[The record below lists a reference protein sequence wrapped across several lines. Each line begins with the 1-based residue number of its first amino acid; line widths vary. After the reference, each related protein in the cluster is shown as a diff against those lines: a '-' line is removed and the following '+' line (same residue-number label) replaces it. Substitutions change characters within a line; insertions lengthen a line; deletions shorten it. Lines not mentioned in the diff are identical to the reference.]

1 MQVHQRPIFRQRALH
16 HHLYGREKDILPHFM
31 ALPVPVLLWFLFGLL
46 FAAAALAWTTEIP
59 TYTAGPGLVLDGQAL
74 SERFQL
80 PQERQGAF
88 AVVFLPW
95 EARQRLRPGEP
106 VQITLPAA
114 NLTLNSQ
121 IARILPGVISPATS
135 CSYYRTANTQQ
146 AASPVTRPSV
156 AALVPLGQQLSV
168 NIYAGASL
176 TAQVQTGFTRLLNL
190 LPGVGKLLGGQ
201 GAL

>member
-31 ALPVPVLLWFLFGLL
+31 ALPVPVLLWLLFGLL

-59 TYTAGPGLVLDGQAL
+59 TYTAGPGVVLDAQAL

-80 PQERQGAF
+80 AQQQGTV
-88 AVVFLPW
+88 AVIFLPW
-95 EARQRLRPGEP
+95 EARQRLRPGQP

-135 CSYYRTANTQQ
+135 CSYYSAANTRQ

-168 NIYAGASL
+168 SIYAGTSL

-201 GAL
+201 GA